1 MTKGAEL
8 GNYKVVALPGDG
20 IGSEITD
27 VALRV
32 LDRVTGTMP
41 GLSVSVNSHDAGA
54 QRWQRTGTAMPEE
67 TFDACAAADA
77 ILMGAIGL
85 PDARHADGRE
95 VNGDVI
101 FRLRFALDLFAGIR
115 PVRSLPGVA
124 ATLAGAKPIDYVVVR
139 ENVEGLYASRTGG
152 TNVRSEVATDTIV
165 ITANGTRK
173 VSEIAFGLAAN
184 RKGRPLDGRSLVTCV
199 DKANVLSSYAFFR
212 SVFDEVADGYRDI
225 EREHVYVDAMTAF
238 QVQRPDH
245 FDVVVAENMF
255 GDIISDLAAATVG
268 GLGLAPSADIGHEHG
283 MFQPAHGSAPDIA
296 GKDLANPTAMVL
308 STAMMLDWLGNRHE
322 DRTAIDAAAR
332 IDAAVL
338 RVLAEGQAVT
348 ADLGGSAS
356 CSAMGDA
363 IVAAL
368 DEEG

>member
-1 MTKGAEL
+1 MGSYSIA
-8 GNYKVVALPGDG
+8 ALPGDG
-20 IGSEITD
+20 IGPEITD

-32 LDRVTGTMP
+32 LDRAAADLP
-41 GLSVSVNSHDAGA
+41 ALSVSVESHDAGA
-54 QRWQRTGTAMPEE
+54 ERWRRTGTAMTDE
-67 TFDACAAADA
+67 TFQACEAADA

-85 PDARHADGRE
+85 PDARHPDGRE

-115 PVRSLPGVA
+115 PVRSLPGVPTA
-124 ATLAGAKPIDYVVVR
+124 LAGSAPVDYVVVR

-152 TNVRSEVATDTIV
+152 TNVRGEVATDTIV
-165 ITANGTRK
+165 ITAKGTRK
-173 VSEIAFGLAAN
+173 VAEMAFDLAERRN
-184 RKGRPLDGRSLVTCV
+184 GRPLDGRRMVTCV

-212 SVFDEVADGYRDI
+212 SVFDEVADERRGV

-268 GLGLAPSADIGHEHG
+268 GLGLAASADVGYEHG

-296 GKDLANPTAMVL
+296 GRDLANPAAMVL
-308 STAMMLDWLGNRHE
+308 STAMMLDWLARRHD
-322 DRTAIDAAAR
+322 DRAAAEAAAR
-332 IDAAVL
+332 IDAATL
-338 RVLAEGQAVT
+338 RVLAKGEAVT
-348 ADLGGSAS
+348 PDLGGSAS

-363 IVAAL
+363 IVAELA
-368 DEEG
+368 ETA

>member
-1 MTKGAEL
+1 M
-8 GNYKVVALPGDG
+8 GNYSIVALPGDG
-20 IGSEITD
+20 IGPEITD

-32 LDRVTGTMP
+32 LDRVTAALPDLT
-41 GLSVSVNSHDAGA
+41 VSVASHDAGA
-54 QRWQRTGTAMPEE
+54 ERWRRTGTAMPEE
-67 TFDACAAADA
+67 TFEACQRADA

-85 PDARHADGRE
+85 PDARHPDGRE

-115 PVRSLPGVA
+115 PVRSLPGVPD
-124 ATLAGAKPIDYVVVR
+124 TLAGAPRIDYVVVR

-152 TNVRSEVATDTIV
+152 TNVRGEVATDTIV

-173 VSEIAFGLAAN
+173 VCEIAFDLAA
-184 RKGRPLDGRSLVTCV
+184 RRTGRPQDGRRVVTCV

-212 SVFDEVADGYRDI
+212 SVFDEVADAHDDIGRD
-225 EREHVYVDAMTAF
+225 HVYVDAMTAF
-238 QVQRPDH
+238 QVQRPET

-268 GLGLAPSADIGHEHG
+268 GLGLAASADVGYRHG

-296 GKDLANPTAMVL
+296 GRDVANPTAMVL
-308 STAMMLDWLGNRHE
+308 STAMMLDWLGRRH
-322 DRTAIDAAAR
+322 DDQAALDAAAMIDAAA
-332 IDAAVL
+332 L
-338 RVLAEGQAVT
+338 RVLERGETVT

-356 CSAMGDA
+356 CSAMGEA
-363 IVAAL
+363 ILAAL
-368 DEEG
+368 GDGTTGAAR

>member
-1 MTKGAEL
+1 V
-8 GNYKVVALPGDG
+8 GNYTVVALPGDG
-20 IGSEITD
+20 IGPEITD

-32 LDRVTGTMP
+32 LDRVTGMVP
-41 GLSVSVNSHDAGA
+41 GLRVSVDSHDAGA
-54 QRWQRTGTAMPEE
+54 ERWHRTGVAMPDE
-67 TFDACAAADA
+67 TFAACEAADA

-85 PDARHADGRE
+85 PDARHPDGRE

-115 PVRSLPGVA
+115 PARSLPGVP
-124 ATLAGAKPIDYVVVR
+124 ATLAGGKPIDYVVVR

-152 TNVRSEVATDTIV
+152 TNVRGEVATDTIV

-173 VSEIAFGLAAN
+173 VSEIAFGLARK
-184 RKGRPLDGRSLVTCV
+184 RKGRPLDGRRMVTCV

-212 SVFDEVADGYRDI
+212 SVFDQVADAHGDI
-225 EREHVYVDAMTAF
+225 ERDHVYVDAMTAF

-245 FDVVVAENMF
+245 YDVVVAENMF

-268 GLGLAPSADIGHEHG
+268 GLGLAASADVGYEHG

-308 STAMMLDWLGNRHE
+308 STGMMLDWLGERHDDKSAVE
-322 DRTAIDAAAR
+322 AAAKIDAAT
-332 IDAAVL
+332 L
-338 RVLAEGQAVT
+338 RVLADGNAVT
-348 ADLGGSAS
+348 ADLGGTAS
-356 CSAMGDA
+356 CSQMGDA

-368 DEEG
+368 AEDA